1 MGLLGIE
8 TAAAPKGMRAKRL
21 AAFFID
27 AGIVLVLSFLA
38 YQILGKPDFY
48 SVKAAMDAAE
58 AAGGQDPDLTAGVF
72 ATFDKAYGL
81 LLMIAFAYE
90 ALTTVITGGATVG
103 KLLFGLHTVPE
114 NPARGRG
121 LHSLLLCLRGALKM
135 LCLYLFQGIPFIICC
150 LTIFTNG
157 KCQTGF
163 DKAIRSVTTDG
174 KSIQ

>member
-1 MGLLGIE
+1 MGILGIE
-8 TAAAPKGMRAKRL
+8 TAAAPKGMRSKRL
-21 AAFFID
+21 AAFLID
-27 AGIVLVLSFLA
+27 AGIVLILSFLA
-38 YQILGKPDFY
+38 YKIVGEPDFY

-72 ATFDKAYGL
+72 AAFDKAYGL

-90 ALTTVITGGATVG
+90 ALFTVITGGGTAG
-103 KLLFGLHTVPE
+103 KLFFGLRTVPE
-114 NPARGRG
+114 NPARGRV
-121 LHSLLLCLRGALKM
+121 LHSLLLCLRSAVKM

-163 DKAIRSVTTDG
+163 DKAIRCVTTDG
-174 KSIQ
+174 KSTQ